1 MELRQIRHFLEIVRC
16 SSFGQAAERLHV
28 TQPALS
34 KSIRNLEHSLGVK
47 LLERHPNGVV
57 PTDYGELFLEY
68 ASLIAAEIDRAKA
81 EIEQM
86 KGTGRG
92 VVRVGA
98 GATIL
103 QYLIPQAVR
112 AFMAQGTDSAVTFRQ
127 GLRDEL
133 IACLRRGEV
142 DIIVGAIAPSGAEED
157 DEFRRERVLRD
168 TIVVVASETHPLA
181 HAQSVSIADIAGNRW
196 VLPEGTENERDRLA
210 RVLRS
215 EGFEQPDCVITTPS
229 SNFMSTMLQGS
240 DYLSYLPEALLK
252 GEGNYAHLKRIAIE
266 RPIWD
271 PVDVGVIYRRRGIML
286 RPVRRFIN
294 RLVEAGAAIE
304 QEMGT
309 AEARA

>member
-1 MELRQIRHFLEIVRC
+1 MELRQLRHFLEIVRC

-34 KSIRNLEHSLGVK
+34 KSIRNLENSLGVK

-57 PTDYGELFLEY
+57 PTDYGEMFLEY
-68 ASLIAAEIDRAKA
+68 ASLIEAEIDRLKA

-112 AFMAQGTDSAVTFRQ
+112 AFMALGTDSTVTFRQ

-133 IACLRRGEV
+133 VACLRRGEV
-142 DIIVGAIAPSGAEED
+142 DLIVGSISPIGAED
-157 DEFRRERVLRD
+157 DGEFRRERVLRD
-168 TIVVVASETHPLA
+168 TIVVVASDTHPLA
-181 HAQSVSIADIAGNRW
+181 NARNVTIADIAGHDW
-196 VLPEGTENERDRLA
+196 VLPEGTENERDRLG
-210 RVLRS
+210 RVLRA
-215 EGFEQPDCVITTPS
+215 EGYEPPNCVITTPS
-229 SNFMSTMLQGS
+229 SNFMATMLRGS
-240 DYLSYLPEALLK
+240 DYLSYLPEALLQ
-252 GEGNYAHLKRIAIE
+252 GEGVYAHLKRIEIE

-294 RLVEAGAAIE
+294 RLIEAGAEIE
-304 QEMGT
+304 KAMGT
-309 AEARA
+309 AV